1 MTVLGELRQRRLVAP
16 DLPRV
21 PVTPTEVD
29 PRPASPAARLDAVD
43 SPLRGTLR
51 AVVLEGAA
59 FSVMVGIGESF
70 LPAFVLAVGMT
81 EIASGLIASIPML
94 AGGLLQMISPYAVRV
109 LHSNRRWV
117 VLCALAQALSF
128 LPLIY
133 AAMHG
138 SMSTFAVL
146 AVASV
151 YWGAGMGTGPAWNSW
166 MSDVIPRRIRARYF
180 ACRSRIGQGAV
191 LCGFLAGGV
200 LLQLGTSVGYRLPTF
215 ALIFAVACASRLY
228 SAWLHFGQAEPVR
241 PDPNH
246 KQLSLVELVGVF
258 RDSSTGKLLCYLLAM
273 QFAVNIS
280 GPYFNAFM
288 LMQLK
293 LTYFEYVLLIA
304 AAFGARMLSL
314 PVHGWLAH
322 RFGPR
327 ALLWIGGLGIV
338 PTSSMWLFSDH
349 YGYLLF
355 VQAVGGTFWA
365 GYELAI
371 FLLFFDAIKP
381 EQRTSVLTAYNFGN
395 AVALVAGSLTGGA
408 FLGMLGEHRSAYL
421 TLFLI
426 SGIVRFCT
434 LPLLARV
441 KDADSE
447 PITTIA
453 TRTLAVRPASGTME
467 RPVLATLPAQKT
479 RRTANA

>member
-1 MTVLGELRQRRLVAP
+1 M
-16 DLPRV
+16 
-21 PVTPTEVD
+21 
-29 PRPASPAARLDAVD
+29 
-43 SPLRGTLR
+43 
-51 AVVLEGAA
+51 
-59 FSVMVGIGESF
+59 
-70 LPAFVLAVGMT
+70 PAFVLAVGMT

-94 AGGLLQMISPYAVRV
+94 AGGILQMISPWAVRA
-109 LHSNRRWV
+109 LRSNRRWV
-117 VLCALAQALSF
+117 VLCALSQALSF

-133 AAMHG
+133 AALHG
-138 SMSTFAVL
+138 SMSTLGVL
-146 AVASV
+146 AVASI

-191 LCGFLAGGV
+191 LAGFLAGGM
-200 LLQLGTSVGYRLPTF
+200 LLQGGTAVGYRLPTF
-215 ALIFAVACASRLY
+215 ALIFTIACVSRLY
-228 SAWLHFGQAEPVR
+228 SAWLHLGQPEPIR
-241 PDPNH
+241 PDPNA
-246 KQLSLVELVGVF
+246 KQPSFSELVGIF
-258 RDSSTGKLLCYLLAM
+258 RNSSTGKLLCYLLAM

-304 AAFGARMLSL
+304 AAFLARMLSL

-371 FLLFFDAIKP
+371 FLLFFDAIRP

-395 AVALVAGSLTGGA
+395 AVALVLGSLTGGA
-408 FLGMLGEHRSAYL
+408 LLGMLGEYKSSYL
-421 TLFLI
+421 ALFVI
-426 SGIVRFCT
+426 SGLVRFCT
-434 LPLLARV
+434 VPLLARV

-447 PITTIA
+447 PSFTIA
-453 TRTLAVRPASGTME
+453 TRTLAVRPATGTIE
-467 RPVLATLPAQKT
+467 RPVLATLPAASG
-479 RRTANA
+479 RSR